1 MLIILVQLRDVPAV
15 ERLEL
20 KIGAQVMLLANVDI
34 KQGLVNG
41 SRGIIVDWRPTSE
54 ADDSLE
60 NAKKRKG
67 KGSSGQG
74 GGMGTEDWK
83 EGAADDWKDSQAE
96 GVLPVVCFA
105 NGATMVVQPWSWVID
120 IDRDNSVART
130 QMPLALAW

>member
-1 MLIILVQLRDVPAV
+1 
-15 ERLEL
+15 
-20 KIGAQVMLLANVDI
+20 MLLANVDI

-41 SRGIIVDWRPTSE
+41 SRGIIVDWKSASEPTESIE
-54 ADDSLE
+54 DP
-60 NAKKRKG
+60 KKGKG

-83 EGAADDWKDSQAE
+83 EAAADDWKEAQPG

-105 NGATMVVQPWSWVID
+105 SGATMVVQPWSWVID

-130 QMPLALAW
+130 QMPLALAWFGFLLLVEQRSD

>member
-1 MLIILVQLRDVPAV
+1 
-15 ERLEL
+15 
-20 KIGAQVMLLANVDI
+20 MLLANVDI

-41 SRGIIVDWRPTSE
+41 SRGIIVDWKSVSEPTESIE
-54 ADDSLE
+54 DP
-60 NAKKRKG
+60 KKGKV

-83 EGAADDWKDSQAE
+83 EAAADDWKEAQLG

-105 NGATMVVQPWSWVID
+105 SGATMVVQPWSWVID